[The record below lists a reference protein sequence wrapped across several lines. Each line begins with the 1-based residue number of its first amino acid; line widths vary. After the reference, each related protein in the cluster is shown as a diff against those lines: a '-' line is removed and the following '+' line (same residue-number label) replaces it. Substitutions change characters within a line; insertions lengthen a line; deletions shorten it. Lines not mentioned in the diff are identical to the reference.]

1 MRVFLHQPH
10 VGEITHSLCQSF
22 GQAEM

>member
-10 VGEITHSLCQSF
+10 DGEITQSLCQSF